1 LRVKVLILSTP
12 TKLKRTKHLWL
23 EMGRLAEV
31 RQETLGD
38 GTFATL
44 KEVVDR
50 CDFAGYDRVIVDNNL
65 RRLGREYKHLQRI
78 PNLVLFEFDF
88 YINYLSGSDCR
99 GKLGSVLKTL
109 NAHRII
115 VSSSSIE
122 GDLRAKGFDAAYSP
136 KGYDA
141 NFVQDLGL
149 PRDIELG
156 FVGRTNHS
164 IYQLRRSMLKRLQ
177 ADVGLHVTRT
187 EENSEYNKM
196 LNRIRIFISPDL
208 GYNEIMIKDFE
219 AMAAGCVLVAPR
231 PTAEELARL
240 RWLDFENIVLYG
252 DYEELLAK
260 VRRLQA
266 EPGRIPQIARAAKE
280 LATTRDRWEMRA
292 PAVFEMLQAPL
303 RPPPALTWK
312 DRWNLVTL

>member
-1 LRVKVLILSTP
+1 VKLLILSTP

-23 EMGRLAEV
+23 EMGRMAEV
-31 RQETLGD
+31 RHETLGN
-38 GTFATL
+38 GNFASL
-44 KEVVDR
+44 KEVADR

-65 RRLGREYKHLQRI
+65 RRLGPEYKQLKRI

-88 YINYLSGSDCR
+88 YINYISGGGCR
-99 GKLGSVLKTL
+99 GKLESVLKTL

-115 VSSSSIE
+115 VSSSAIE
-122 GDLRAKGFDAAYSP
+122 GDLRGKGFDAAYSP

-141 NFVQDLGL
+141 TFVQDLGL

-156 FVGRTNHS
+156 FIGRTNHG
-164 IYQLRRSMLKRLQ
+164 IYELRRNMLKRLQ
-177 ADVGLHVTRT
+177 ADLGLQVMRT
-187 EENSEYNKM
+187 EENAEYNQM

-219 AMAAGCVLVAPR
+219 ALAVGCVLVAPR
-231 PTAEELARL
+231 PPSEELARL
-240 RWLDFENIVLYG
+240 GWLDFENVVLYES
-252 DYEELLAK
+252 YEELLAK

-266 EPGRIPQIARAAKE
+266 EPRRILQIARAAKG
-280 LATTRDRWEMRA
+280 LATIRDRWEARA

-303 RPPPALTWK
+303 RPPPALTWR
-312 DRWNLVTL
+312 DRWNLFTL